1 MAAAV
6 VGGVEY
12 DGGGA
17 FGDAFDYAGSADEG
31 GVHSFD
37 DSVAAAAGR
46 ANESPTD
53 DNNCFAKWRIHY
65 SHYYS
70 D

>member
-1 MAAAV
+1 MATPAAV
-6 VGGVEY
+6 VGGEY

-37 DSVAAAAGR
+37 DSVAAGR
-46 ANESPTD
+46 ASESPYD